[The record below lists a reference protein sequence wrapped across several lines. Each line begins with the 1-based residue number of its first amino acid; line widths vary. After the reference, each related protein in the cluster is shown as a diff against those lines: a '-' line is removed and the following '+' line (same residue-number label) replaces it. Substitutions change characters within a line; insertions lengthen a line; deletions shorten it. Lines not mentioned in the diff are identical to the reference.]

1 MNIGKS
7 INTALKS
14 RNESKI
20 ELCRSTGISKM
31 SISNWTRGK
40 PILSDHLELLCMHFD
55 MKVSEFIR
63 LGE

>member
-7 INTALKS
+7 INKALKKKGQ
-14 RNESKI
+14 NKLQ
-20 ELCRSTGISKM
+20 LCESTGISKM

-40 PILSDHLELLCMHFD
+40 PILSDHLEVLCMHFD
-55 MKVSEFIR
+55 MKVSDFIK